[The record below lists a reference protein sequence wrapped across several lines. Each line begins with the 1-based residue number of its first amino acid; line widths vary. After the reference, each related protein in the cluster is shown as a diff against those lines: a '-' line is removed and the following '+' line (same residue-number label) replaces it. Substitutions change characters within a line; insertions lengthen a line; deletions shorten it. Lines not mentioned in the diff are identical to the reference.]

1 MKKCSL
7 LLAFLA
13 LALAAPQAAF
23 CAPDASTSAA
33 AVSAAA
39 VSTAGQIPAVDEPAE
54 PVEPAQTVSKS
65 SLAATRVDSKLN
77 ETVLHQTVLDYTLPP
92 EIADVAQKCADGK
105 IDECYFSFKTFENA
119 SDPKLASAANLELAV
134 MSLQR
139 GLVKQS
145 VKYIDAACKLNPDD
159 PFAELTRG
167 WILLSSGKYKKA
179 RQSFQ
184 NLLYLTADFE
194 YVSSAKL
201 GTALA
206 WYLDGDREKAATELQ
221 YLYTSNPYA
230 ISFVSYMLGRI
241 ASEMKSSRKM
251 APVFLQQALSHD
263 ERNYAAVEL
272 FAKLSEKEKDDLRTW
287 QYYATL
293 YSLDPDNKE
302 LAKKIEKYA
311 KKLGDKSIDY
321 LFYLRLEQPIVH
333 EMVSTPSEKVK
344 MALYANR
351 EQVPQE
357 LQSFSLM
364 ASGTMRVEDEK
375 LGTVLRAPSYI
386 EKTIA
391 FNPETGGVDFKNA
404 KGHVEFSAKRP
415 FTVVL
420 ENVDKTLLVRNV
432 SAKNIFAADLSD
444 KELKG
449 NLIVIPTPTGIKLVN
464 EVNAEDLIPA
474 LLATQVQDVT
484 HESAL
489 QALAVVFRSALLQAV
504 ADHQDE
510 PYHIT
515 DNDVSFQFKG
525 INLIFKKLLDAS
537 KESSKIRLTQ
547 AQAGAYAD
555 CGVLTAD
562 ALENTANKPGYV
574 FSPANVSKYILSNP
588 PADLYSRPQDPTRWS
603 GVKWMYLY
611 DGKEIQNRIAVKQ
624 NIGKLRALTP
634 TSFTPSGRIL
644 SMRFEGS
651 KGSYEAKTP
660 QEVAFILSAGTMRSN
675 LFDVVP
681 FYKGKNIKSVLVRG
695 YDTGLGYGLCLQGA
709 DGLAKQGA
717 DYMAIIK
724 YYFPEARILDTAT
737 GTIK

>member
-7 LLAFLA
+7 SFVLWAAACLL
-13 LALAAPQAAF
+13 PS
-23 CAPDASTSAA
+23 ASFA
-33 AVSAAA
+33 AVSGSSSSGQDAA
-39 VSTAGQIPAVDEPAE
+39 PAADA
-54 PVEPAQTVSKS
+54 PVQTVSKS
-65 SLAATRVDSKLN
+65 TLAATRVDSKLN
-77 ETVLHQTVLDYTLPP
+77 ETVLHASVMDYSLPP
-92 EIADVAQKCADGK
+92 DIASVAQKCAEGET
-105 IDECYFSFKTFENA
+105 DECYFSFKTFENS
-119 SDPKLASAANLELAV
+119 SDVKVAAAANVELAV

-139 GLVKQS
+139 GLVKQA
-145 VKYIDAACKLNPDD
+145 VKYIDRACTLNPDD

-167 WILLSSGKYKKA
+167 WILLSYGKYKKA

-184 NLLYLTADFE
+184 DLLYLTADFE

-201 GTALA
+201 GTALS
-206 WYLDGDREKAATELQ
+206 WYLDGNKEKAATELQ
-221 YLYTSNPYA
+221 YLYTSNPYT

-241 ASEMKSSRKM
+241 ASEMKASRRL

-272 FAKLSEKEKDDLRTW
+272 FAKLSEKEKNDLRSW

-293 YSLDPDNKE
+293 YSLDPDNKD

-333 EMVSTPSEKVK
+333 EMISTPSEKVK

-351 EQVPQE
+351 EQVPQV

-364 ASGTMRVEDEK
+364 PSGTMRVEDEK
-375 LGTVLRAPSYI
+375 LGQVLRSASYI
-386 EKTIA
+386 QKTVQ
-391 FNPETGGVDFKNA
+391 FNPETGGVDFTND

-415 FTVVL
+415 FTVSV
-420 ENVDKTLLVRNV
+420 ENPNKTLLVRNAQA
-432 SAKNIFAADLSD
+432 SNIFAADLSD

-449 NLIVIPTPTGIKLVN
+449 SLIVIPTPQGIKLVN

-474 LLATQVQDVT
+474 LLATQVQDIT
-484 HESAL
+484 HEEAL
-489 QALAVVFRSALLQAV
+489 RALAVVFRSALLQAV
-504 ADHQDE
+504 ADHKNE

-515 DNDVSFQFKG
+515 DNDEHFKFKG
-525 INLIFKKLLDAS
+525 INLIFKNLLDAS
-537 KESSKIRLTQ
+537 KESSKIRLTR

-562 ALENTANKPGYV
+562 SLENTANKPGYV

-603 GVKWMYLY
+603 DIKWMYLY
-611 DGKEIQNRIAVKQ
+611 DGKEIEGRVAYKQ
-624 NIGKLRALTP
+624 NIGKLRAVTP
-634 TSFTPSGRIL
+634 TSFTPNGRIL

-675 LFDVVP
+675 LFDVIP

-724 YYFPEARILDTAT
+724 YYFPEARILDTTT